1 MVGLVQFEIKKMLLR
16 PLSLIT
22 IFILLAVNGI
32 TIFLDSSGNIVKRQ
46 DIEMQR
52 MEQSKYAGEIN
63 QEWANLI
70 QTKLQEIRKNP
81 DYLMSQDEKK
91 KVQQNYLQ
99 RGYTEE
105 YVDSMDNTAFLKPE
119 LIYSLPYRVLLNAEA
134 SSEFYNNAQKLSI
147 MLGNVYRTEFKGNK
161 GEVLAGKAEE
171 MYSYLATNYTAHY
184 DYNLGWIRLISMQ
197 YLMPF
202 TLGIF
207 LIITL
212 STIFSGEYSQK
223 TDSLLLSSKYGKD
236 KLIHAKIIAAFLVT
250 VGFWLII
257 QIINLLLVAGL
268 FNLQGAHT
276 FVQDWVFNNSPF
288 PFTQLTN
295 YLTVTFISFIGVLFF
310 AAVILL
316 ISAKTKNPFI
326 SLLVS
331 SMVLLFPVMGGIS
344 NIGGVIGELLYF
356 MPSQMLIATN
366 HFTFF
371 KAYYVFGNT
380 ILMQYVVL
388 VVAVVVSTFILSI
401 AYRTFQQWQVE
412 N

>member
-1 MVGLVQFEIKKMLLR
+1 MVGVVQFEIKKMLLR

-32 TIFLDSSGNIVKRQ
+32 TIFLDSGGNIVQRQ
-46 DIEMQR
+46 DIELQR
-52 MEQSKYAGEIN
+52 TEQSKYAGEIN

-91 KVQQNYLQ
+91 KVQENYLQ

-134 SSEFYNNAQKLSI
+134 SSEFYNNAQKFSI
-147 MLGNVYRTEFKGNK
+147 MQGNVYRTEFMGNK
-161 GEVLAGKAEE
+161 GEVLAAKAEE

-184 DYNLGWIRLISMQ
+184 DYNLGWIKLISMQ

-202 TLGIF
+202 IMGIF

-223 TDSLLLSSKYGKD
+223 TDSLLLSSKYGKSR
-236 KLIHAKIIAAFLVT
+236 LIHAKLIAAFLVT
-250 VGFWLII
+250 IGFWLII
-257 QIINLLLVAGL
+257 QITNLLLVAGL

-295 YLTVTFISFIGVLFF
+295 YLAVTFMSFIGILFF
-310 AAVILL
+310 AATILL

-331 SMVLLFPVMGGIS
+331 GVVLLFPVMGDVSTIEGFL
-344 NIGGVIGELLYF
+344 GELLPF
-356 MPSQMLIATN
+356 MPTQMLIANN
-366 HFTFF
+366 HFIFF
-371 KAYYVFGNT
+371 KAYYVFGNAL
-380 ILMQYVVL
+380 LMQYAVPMVAIMLTGLMVL
-388 VVAVVVSTFILSI
+388 I
-401 AYRTFQQWQVE
+401 AYRTFKQRQVE

>member
-16 PLSLIT
+16 PLSLII

-32 TIFLDSSGNIVKRQ
+32 TIFLDSGGNIVQRQ
-46 DIEMQR
+46 DREMQR

-63 QEWANLI
+63 QEWAILI
-70 QTKLQEIRKNP
+70 QTKLQEISKNP
-81 DYLMSQDEKK
+81 EYLMSQDEKK

-99 RGYTEE
+99 RGYTKE

-119 LIYSLPYRVLLNAEA
+119 LINSLPYRVLLNAEA
-134 SSEFYNNAQKLSI
+134 SSEFYNNAQKFSI
-147 MLGNVYRTEFKGNK
+147 ILGNVYRTEFKGNK
-161 GEVLAGKAEE
+161 GEILAAKAEE
-171 MYSYLATNYTAHY
+171 MYSNLATNYTAHY
-184 DYNLGWIRLISMQ
+184 DYNLGWIKLISMQ

-223 TDSLLLSSKYGKD
+223 TDSLLLSSKYGKS
-236 KLIHAKIIAAFLVT
+236 KLIHAKILAAFLVT
-250 VGFWLII
+250 VGFWLVI

-295 YLTVTFISFIGVLFF
+295 YLAVTFMSFIGVLFF
-310 AAVILL
+310 AAFILL
-316 ISAKTKNPFI
+316 VSAKTKNPFI

-344 NIGGVIGELLYF
+344 NIGGVIGELSYF
-356 MPSQMLIATN
+356 MPSQMLIAIN
-366 HFTFF
+366 HFIIF
-371 KAYYVFGNT
+371 KAYYVFGNAL
-380 ILMQYVVL
+380 LMQYAVPM
-388 VVAVVVSTFILSI
+388 VAVMLTGLMVLIT
-401 AYRTFQQWQVE
+401 YRTFKQRQVE